1 MLPPGAWARQ
11 GRVCGWRGLGTRQD
25 GSDGRRSRRATGRA
39 LGRSRAAGTTD
50 PDPGRPAGTTHPDP
64 GRPAGTT
71 HPDPGRPAGTTHPDP
86 GRPAADD
93 APGPGQARRDEP
105 GPEPPRT
112 DKRRYFVLMGVCIAL
127 FVLSWAVVD
136 RYSVL
141 AAVIMSAVALVIPPL
156 AAIVANVASATDRR
170 RP

>member
-1 MLPPGAWARQ
+1 MAGNGTGTGPEPTRRDGPGPERAR
-11 GRVCGWRGLGTRQD
+11 
-25 GSDGRRSRRATGRA
+25 TGE
-39 LGRSRAAGTTD
+39 AAGQQ
-50 PDPGRPAGTTHPDP
+50 
-64 GRPAGTT
+64 
-71 HPDPGRPAGTTHPDP
+71 
-86 GRPAADD
+86 AAREGDT
-93 APGPGQARRDEP
+93 PGQEAFRRDEP
-105 GPEPPRT
+105 GPEPLRT

-127 FVLSWAVVD
+127 FVVSWAVVD

>member
-1 MLPPGAWARQ
+1 VAGNGTGMGPGTEP
-11 GRVCGWRGLGTRQD
+11 GT
-25 GSDGRRSRRATGRA
+25 GPEPTRR
-39 LGRSRAAGTTD
+39 D
-50 PDPGRPAGTTHPDP
+50 E
-64 GRPAGTT
+64 
-71 HPDPGRPAGTTHPDP
+71 
-86 GRPAADD
+86 
-93 APGPGQARRDEP
+93 PGPERARTGEAAAQQAAREGETPEQQGFRRDEP

-127 FVLSWAVVD
+127 FVASWAVVD

-170 RP
+170 RR

>member
-1 MLPPGAWARQ
+1 MAGNGTGTGPG
-11 GRVCGWRGLGTRQD
+11 
-25 GSDGRRSRRATGRA
+25 
-39 LGRSRAAGTTD
+39 RAAGT
-50 PDPGRPAGTTHPDP
+50 AGAEEART
-64 GRPAGTT
+64 GGAAGQ
-71 HPDPGRPAGTTHPDP
+71 R
-86 GRPAADD
+86 AAR
-93 APGPGQARRDEP
+93 GETPGQQAFRRTSRGRAARTGGAAGQRAARGGETPEQQAFRRDEP

-127 FVLSWAVVD
+127 FVVSWAVVD

-141 AAVIMSAVALVIPPL
+141 AAIIMSAVALVIPPL

>member
-1 MLPPGAWARQ
+1 MAGNGTGTGPGTEPGTGQGTGPEPARRDEP
-11 GRVCGWRGLGTRQD
+11 GPE
-25 GSDGRRSRRATGRA
+25 RARTGE
-39 LGRSRAAGTTD
+39 AAGQQ
-50 PDPGRPAGTTHPDP
+50 
-64 GRPAGTT
+64 
-71 HPDPGRPAGTTHPDP
+71 
-86 GRPAADD
+86 AAREGET
-93 APGPGQARRDEP
+93 PEQQAFRRDEP

-127 FVLSWAVVD
+127 FVVSWAVVD